1 MAQTAM
7 TRPVKRNGAQEQHRP
22 YQIKRHF
29 SSQRRIRELV
39 RDLLRAHSGE

>member
-1 MAQTAM
+1 MAQTAV
-7 TRPVKRNGAQEQHRP
+7 TRPVKRNDAQEQRRP
-22 YQIKRHF
+22 YRIKRQF